1 VGGILS
7 SKFFLITQEGD
18 KILMALVLTL
28 YCYITKI
35 NCMISK
41 NSKQN
46 NIKTEVFGGA
56 GGRSRVHF
64 VYMLVI
70 AFLLMI
76 GSSISVYA
84 QASPSATPNGTNNEY
99 PDNRT
104 NYNYLGLLGLLGL
117 YGLHKSRV
125 KQGTSGIVID
135 RRAA

>member
-1 VGGILS
+1 M
-7 SKFFLITQEGD
+7 D
-18 KILMALVLTL
+18 R
-28 YCYITKI
+28 
-35 NCMISK
+35 K

-46 NIKTEVFGGA
+46 NWKTEVRDGTN
-56 GGRSRVHF
+56 GRFRLHF

-70 AFLLMI
+70 AFLLLI

-84 QASPSATPNGTNNEY
+84 QASPSATPNGANNEY

-125 KQGTSGIVID
+125 KQGTAGTVID